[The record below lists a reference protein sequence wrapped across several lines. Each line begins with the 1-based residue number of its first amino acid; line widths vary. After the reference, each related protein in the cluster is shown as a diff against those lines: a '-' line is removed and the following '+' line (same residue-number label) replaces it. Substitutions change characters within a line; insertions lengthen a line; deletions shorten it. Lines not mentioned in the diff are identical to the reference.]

1 MVSGNFAD
9 ACIMNGTCKQGITG
23 TFWIKYDAGD
33 FIFTTTRSADQGEA
47 YKKYSQVSLVLS
59 KA

>member
-23 TFWIKYDAGD
+23 TFWMKFDAGD

-47 YKKYSQVSLVLS
+47 GFARSLKSYYLF
-59 KA
+59 